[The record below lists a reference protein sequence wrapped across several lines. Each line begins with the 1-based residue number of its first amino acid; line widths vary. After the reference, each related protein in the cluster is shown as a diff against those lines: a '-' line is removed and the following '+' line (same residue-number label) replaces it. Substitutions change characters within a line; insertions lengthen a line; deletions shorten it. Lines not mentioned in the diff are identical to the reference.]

1 MIVNHGSLSGS
12 SPHTRGTQPW
22 PTQIRIFER
31 FIPAYAGNTNTVN
44 FRLFH
49 QSVHPRIRGEHIIF
63 FHSLSTTAGSSPHT
77 RGTLQRFN
85 APATRQRFIPA
96 YAGNTHLNEICA
108 THDFG
113 SSPHTRG
120 TLIFFTFL
128 VVILRFIPAYAGN
141 TQAEYF
147 GWLGKPV
154 HPRIRGE
161 HSEVPNVQ
169 SRVPGSSPH
178 TRGTQDYDALKESLK
193 RFIPAYAG
201 NTDQAARSCAAPA
214 VHPRIRGEHEN
225 TAGLFQ
231 GLFGSS
237 PHTRGTRNL
246 SGCHTLGCRFI
257 PAYAGN
263 TSNSSTHHQLTSV
276 HPRIRGEHPL
286 ERIPS

>member
-12 SPHTRGTQPW
+12 SPHTRGTLLLLA
-22 PTQIRIFER
+22 RRALNVR

-161 HSEVPNVQ
+161 HMHRYSLT
-169 SRVPGSSPH
+169 RCAAGSSPH
-178 TRGTQDYDALKESLK
+178 TRGTQ
-193 RFIPAYAG
+193 
-201 NTDQAARSCAAPA
+201 
-214 VHPRIRGEHEN
+214 
-225 TAGLFQ
+225 
-231 GLFGSS
+231 
-237 PHTRGTRNL
+237 
-246 SGCHTLGCRFI
+246 
-257 PAYAGN
+257 
-263 TSNSSTHHQLTSV
+263 
-276 HPRIRGEHPL
+276 
-286 ERIPS
+286 